1 MISHIAYGES
11 EVLQFAALLRGTESA
26 WQAVSYGLTSL
37 TLFAQV
43 GGVYFNLMLWAFSIY
58 PAWLVVR
65 GFGSGRTK
73 DRQVDQEEAVQEI
86 PNDKSDNKDLETT
99 S

>member
-1 MISHIAYGES
+1 MISHIANGES
-11 EVLQFAALLRGTESA
+11 EVLRFAALLRGTESA

-37 TLFAQV
+37 TIFAQV
-43 GGVYFNLMLWAFSIY
+43 GGVYFNLVLWAFSIY

-65 GFGSGRTK
+65 GFGSTTTK
-73 DRQVDQEEAVQEI
+73 RIQEDPEADRDLA
-86 PNDKSDNKDLETT
+86 SDERVVKT